1 MLEKNNIHDALNT
14 QSKYCYPD
22 TDVLINSQGIRDQ
35 KTLDIV
41 ERRISA
47 LMLLDLQTKK
57 IPKAFELFRTDYLL
71 KIHETVFSYLYPFAG
86 KIRNEN
92 IMKGNTPFCRPE
104 YIANYLRMTIDKMK
118 DDVKKIKT
126 KEDIVD
132 FLAYYYSELNI
143 IHPFRE
149 GNGRVLREYLRQVV
163 GFISLNNSL
172 DYELDFSNIDEKDK
186 ENLINGSIVSAAT
199 GELEY
204 LKLFFDST
212 LKEKVASTS
221 FKR

>member
-1 MLEKNNIHDALNT
+1 MQEENNVRASLDT
-14 QSKYCYPD
+14 KSKYCYPD
-22 TDVLINSQGIRDQ
+22 TDILINSQGIKDQ
-35 KTLDIV
+35 RILDIV

-47 LMLLDLQTKK
+47 LMLLNLQTKK
-57 IPKAFELFRTDYLL
+57 IPKAFELFQIDYLL
-71 KIHETVFSYLYPFAG
+71 KIHKIVFGHLYPFAG
-86 KIRNEN
+86 QIRDEN

-104 YIANYLRMTIDKMK
+104 YIANYLRMTIDKMN
-118 DDVKKIKT
+118 DGVKKLKT

-172 DYELDFSNIDEKDK
+172 NYELDFSNIDEKDK
-186 ENLINGSIVSAAT
+186 ENLTNGSIISAMT

-212 LKEKVASTS
+212 LKEKVIDQS
-221 FKR
+221 FKK

>member
-1 MLEKNNIHDALNT
+1 M
-14 QSKYCYPD
+14 
-22 TDVLINSQGIRDQ
+22 
-35 KTLDIV
+35 
-41 ERRISA
+41 
-47 LMLLDLQTKK
+47 
-57 IPKAFELFRTDYLL
+57 
-71 KIHETVFSYLYPFAG
+71 KIHKIVFGHLYPFAG
-86 KIRNEN
+86 QIRDEN

-104 YIANYLRMTIDKMK
+104 YIANYLRMTIDKMN
-118 DDVKKIKT
+118 DGVKKLKT

-172 DYELDFSNIDEKDK
+172 NYELDFSNIDEKDK
-186 ENLINGSIVSAAT
+186 ENLTNGSIISAMT

-212 LKEKVASTS
+212 LKEKVIDQS
-221 FKR
+221 FKK

>member
-1 MLEKNNIHDALNT
+1 MPTKDNIDHILNT

-22 TDVLINSQGIRDQ
+22 SEVLINYQGITDQ

-41 ERRISA
+41 ERRVSA

-57 IPKAFELFRTDYLL
+57 VPKAFELFRADYLL
-71 KIHETVFSYLYPFAG
+71 KIHNYVFNHLYPFAG
-86 KIRNEN
+86 QIREEN
-92 IMKGNTPFCRPE
+92 ITKGNTPFCRPE
-104 YIANYLRMTIDKMK
+104 FIASYLRMTIDKMK
-118 DDVKKIKT
+118 KKKKKMKT
-126 KEDIVD
+126 KEDIVQ

-149 GNGRVLREYLRQVV
+149 GNGRILREYLRQVV

-172 DYELDFSNIDEKDK
+172 NYELDFSNIDDADK
-186 ENLINGSIVSAAT
+186 KNLLNGSIVSAMT
-199 GELEY
+199 GDLEY

-212 LKEKVASTS
+212 LKEKVINQS